1 MLRLLH
7 FSDVHL
13 PSSLGHLGLGD
24 LAGKRLLG
32 AANVIVRRRHRFRDA
47 RVKLV
52 ALARLA
58 AELPADAVLCTGDYT
73 ELGTEEEIRDARAL
87 IEPLT
92 HAPLGFVTMPGNH
105 DLYVPDTVRTHR
117 FERHFGD
124 LLRTDLPEH
133 AIDGPWPS
141 VRLLGDHV
149 AVVAVRSAR
158 PNPQPWRSSGLVVA
172 EELGALARILAD
184 PRVKDRFIVVATHY
198 ALRKR
203 DGRRDTRLHGI
214 VNTDALETVCGAIAR
229 GAIVHGHI
237 HWRYHQR
244 LPGLRAHVL
253 GAGSAT
259 DRGREG
265 LWVYE
270 LGVDRARAVPGHW
283 RGDRFELDPANAV
296 DLA

>member
-1 MLRLLH
+1 MIRVLH

-13 PSSLGHLGLGD
+13 PSSLRRVPMGD

-32 AANVIVRRRHRFRDA
+32 AANVIVRRRRRFREA
-47 RVKLV
+47 PAKMA

-58 AELPADAVLCTGDYT
+58 RELPADAVLCTGDYT
-73 ELGTEEEIRDARAL
+73 ELGTEEEIQTARVAC
-87 IEPLT
+87 EPFLG
-92 HAPLGFVTMPGNH
+92 APLGFITMPGNH

-141 VRLLGDHV
+141 VRLLGDHA

-158 PNPQPWRSSGLVVA
+158 PNPEPWRSSGAISAV
-172 EELGALARILAD
+172 ELGALAQILAD
-184 PRVKDRFIVVATHY
+184 PRVRDRFIVVATHY
-198 ALRKR
+198 ALRRR
-203 DGRRDTRLHGI
+203 DGTRDTRLHGLD
-214 VNTDALETVCGAIAR
+214 NTDALERVCASIAR

-237 HWRYHQR
+237 HWRYHLR

-270 LGVDRARAVPGHW
+270 LDRDHARAIPGSW
-283 RGDRFELDPANAV
+283 RDGAFALDPTAAV
-296 DLA
+296 DLG

>member
-13 PSSLGHLGLGD
+13 PSSLRRLSIGD

-32 AANVIVRRRHRFRDA
+32 AANVVVRRRRRFRDA
-47 RVKLV
+47 REKLA
-52 ALARLA
+52 ALARFA
-58 AELPADAVLCTGDYT
+58 ADLPVDAVLCTGDYT
-73 ELGTEEEIRDARAL
+73 ELGTEEEVRDARAAV
-87 IEPLT
+87 EPLL
-92 HAPLGFVTMPGNH
+92 HAPLGFITMPGNH
-105 DLYVPDTVRTHR
+105 DLYVPDTVRTRR

-141 VRLLGDHV
+141 VRLLGDDL

-158 PNPQPWRSSGLVVA
+158 PNPEPWRSSGVIVQA
-172 EELGALARILAD
+172 ELDALARILAD
-184 PRVKDRFIVVATHY
+184 ARVRARFVVVATHY

-203 DGRRDTRLHGI
+203 DGRRDTPLHGI
-214 VNTDALETVCGAIAR
+214 ENVDALESVCRVIERGAIA
-229 GAIVHGHI
+229 HGHI
-237 HWRYHQR
+237 HWRYHLR

-265 LWVYE
+265 LWLYE
-270 LGVDRARAVPGHW
+270 IAPDRARAVPGFW
-283 RGDRFELDPANAV
+283 QGDRFALDPAGAIE
-296 DLA
+296 LG